1 MTFFMRKKKKAFK
14 NFGGMKKE
22 TTLGDQIGG
31 ESLPDWMA
39 DIQGNTRKEWR
50 ECRR

>member
-50 ECRR
+50 EYRR